1 MWDMWLL
8 SIVAVVAF
16 ILLILA
22 LRPYPDSGNLHGSP
36 EKPESTLDSTL

>member
-1 MWDMWLL
+1 MWLF
-8 SIVAVVAF
+8 SILALVAF
-16 ILLILA
+16 ILFILL